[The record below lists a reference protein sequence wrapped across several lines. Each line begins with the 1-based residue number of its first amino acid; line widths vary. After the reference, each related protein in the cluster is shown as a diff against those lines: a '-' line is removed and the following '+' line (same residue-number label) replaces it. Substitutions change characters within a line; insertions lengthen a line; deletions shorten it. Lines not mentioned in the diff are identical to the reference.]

1 MFSRGPAGGSP
12 RGKALSLTSPV
23 MGTVESTLDESKLKR
38 LIEVGRS
45 LVTELDPEAVIS
57 EALSAARE
65 LTGARYAA
73 IGVLNAQRTGLE
85 RFLTDGMD
93 SEQALT
99 IGEPPSGK
107 GILGLLI
114 EHPEPIVLEDVNLH
128 PDAHGFPA
136 NHPPMKSFLGVPVRI
151 HGQPWGNL
159 YLTEK
164 EEGSFSEADEQS
176 AMILAE
182 WISIAINNARSVAAE
197 RLQLSFEAAEQE
209 RRKWARELHDE
220 TLQNLAGL
228 RVLLSAAKRHAET
241 EPCIEVIDQS
251 VERVDE
257 TIAEMRRLIAD
268 LRPAALDQL
277 GVAPALTA
285 LIDRAQAE
293 SGVTIDLGID
303 LSVRG
308 GAPGGRLVP
317 QLEDTIYRLVQE
329 SLNNAIRHGDA
340 KRAIVEVFEES
351 GEITVR
357 VVDDG
362 SGFDQDA
369 PKSGYGLTG
378 MKERVALCGG
388 RLEIESNGSG
398 STILATVKSR
408 RIDQPT

>member
-1 MFSRGPAGGSP
+1 
-12 RGKALSLTSPV
+12 
-23 MGTVESTLDESKLKR
+23 MGTTESTLDETRLER

-45 LVTELDPEAVIS
+45 LVTELDPEAVIAQ
-57 EALSAARE
+57 ALSVARD
-65 LTGARYAA
+65 LTGAKYAA
-73 IGVLNAQRTGLE
+73 IGVLNSERTGLE
-85 RFLTDGMD
+85 RFLTEGLDA
-93 SEQALT
+93 EQVLR
-99 IGEPPSGK
+99 IGDPPRGK

-114 EHPEPIVLEDVNLH
+114 DHPEPIVLEDVGLH
-128 PDAHGFPA
+128 PASFGFPP
-136 NHPPMKSFLGVPVRI
+136 NHPPMKTFLGVPVRI
-151 HGQPWGNL
+151 HGRPWGNL

-164 EEGSFSEADEQS
+164 DDGSFTEVDEQS
-176 AMILAE
+176 AVILAE
-182 WISIAINNARSVAAE
+182 WIAIAIKNARSMAAE
-197 RLQLSFEAAEQE
+197 RVQLSFEAAEQE
-209 RRKWARELHDE
+209 RRRWARELHDE

-228 RVLLSAAKRHAET
+228 RVLLSAAKRHADT

-285 LIDRAQAE
+285 LIERVQSD
-293 SGVTIDLGID
+293 SGVSIDLRVD
-303 LSVRG
+303 LAPADGSA
-308 GAPGGRLVP
+308 GARLVP

-340 KRAIVEVFEES
+340 KRAIVEVFEEA
-351 GEITVR
+351 GGVTVR

-362 SGFDQDA
+362 TGFDPKA

-388 RLEIESNGSG
+388 ELEVSSGTSG
-398 STILATVKSR
+398 STIQASMKSR
-408 RIDQPT
+408 RVGQPA